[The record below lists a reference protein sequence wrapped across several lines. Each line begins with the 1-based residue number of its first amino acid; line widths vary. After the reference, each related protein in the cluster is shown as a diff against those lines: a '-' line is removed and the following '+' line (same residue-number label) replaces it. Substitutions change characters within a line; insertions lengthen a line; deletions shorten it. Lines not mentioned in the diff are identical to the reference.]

1 MCRTQPFRENGNF
14 TTSKEYSHSQLSPAL
29 LSPPHVLYFSDFW
42 LVYWSFESVCEKILW
57 CILVFV
63 QTYATTIF
71 VCVHLPKAVSSW
83 TIIIVFRSL
92 TKKSCFSVWTQIDEN
107 EYTLPPASCQIWGEN
122 HFHLVSE
129 QTFLRFGHF
138 VLRNPE
144 ILLVSL
150 SLISARVWQS
160 KLSKR
165 LDRCNHLLITLVF
178 PENFRLYFFCPS
190 NYYLP

>member
-92 TKKSCFSVWTQIDEN
+92 TKKILFFCLNANRWKWIYTAARQLPNLRRESLPSCFWTN
-107 EYTLPPASCQIWGEN
+107 
-122 HFHLVSE
+122 FSE
-129 QTFLRFGHF
+129 IRAFCSEKS
-138 VLRNPE
+138 RNP
-144 ILLVSL
+144 SG
-150 SLISARVWQS
+150 ISFPHICP
-160 KLSKR
+160 R
-165 LDRCNHLLITLVF
+165 LTIKVIKKIRQM
-178 PENFRLYFFCPS
+178 
-190 NYYLP
+190 